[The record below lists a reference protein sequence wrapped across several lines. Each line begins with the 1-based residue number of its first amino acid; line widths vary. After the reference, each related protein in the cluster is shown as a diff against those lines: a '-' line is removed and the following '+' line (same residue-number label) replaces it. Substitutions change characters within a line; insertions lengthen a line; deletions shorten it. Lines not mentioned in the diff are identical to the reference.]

1 MKDPQT
7 EFARQWLKKAEND
20 VITARQTLALKD
32 GPTDTPC
39 FHAQQ
44 AVEKSLKALL
54 TANGI
59 VFPYTHDVIALL
71 DMSIDLMA
79 ELACFREVC
88 AELSAYGV
96 DVRYPGDFVD
106 PPREDAHSA
115 LKVAENITSL
125 IKNKVDRLPANE
137 SGGNC
142 NQ

>member
-1 MKDPQT
+1 MSDPQT

-20 VITARQTLALKD
+20 VITARQTLALED

-71 DMSIDLMA
+71 DMSIITDSIATNQEIFNAMFVEQLQ
-79 ELACFREVC
+79 ELFEV
-88 AELSAYGV
+88 V
-96 DVRYPGDFVD
+96 W
-106 PPREDAHSA
+106 
-115 LKVAENITSL
+115 
-125 IKNKVDRLPANE
+125 
-137 SGGNC
+137 
-142 NQ
+142 

>member
-1 MKDPQT
+1 MNDPQT

-20 VITARQTLALKD
+20 VITARQTLALED

-54 TANGI
+54 TVNGI

-71 DMSIDLMA
+71 DMSIDLMT

-125 IKNKVDRLPANE
+125 VKNKVDRLPANE
-137 SGGNC
+137 SGGSC

>member
-20 VITARQTLALKD
+20 VITARQTLALED

-54 TANGI
+54 TVNSI

-125 IKNKVDRLPANE
+125 IKNKVDRLLANE
-137 SGGNC
+137 SGGSC
-142 NQ
+142 KQ